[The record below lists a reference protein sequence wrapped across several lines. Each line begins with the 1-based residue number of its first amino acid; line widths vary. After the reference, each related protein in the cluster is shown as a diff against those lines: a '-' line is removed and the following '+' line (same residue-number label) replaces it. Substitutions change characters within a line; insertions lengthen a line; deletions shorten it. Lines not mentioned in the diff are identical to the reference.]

1 MSAVHPREQ
10 KRFRITLIF
19 AAAVTVTGLLM
30 SSALGH
36 ETVNS
41 KGEEPNKI
49 GFGCKIGEG
58 GAGLNHEACT
68 LAACMGDHRC
78 LNRFYGKDFVALSV
92 MEQVHK
98 DHDLKLEYSSPDDNY
113 IQQDYN
119 ECVDTH
125 IANINS
131 SGFDSKEAGEAVDGD
146 YNTKWTENGYGSFLQ
161 VDLGKPEQVCSL
173 DISWFNGHERV
184 YNFIISTSNDGTSFT
199 DILRGVS
206 TGITRAPE
214 NYDLLSSAD
223 GDARF
228 IRITVFG
235 NTESKDSDNTSS
247 SEASISEIK
256 VFTDRSA

>member
-1 MSAVHPREQ
+1 MSAVQPRGQ
-10 KRFRITLIF
+10 KRFRMVFLYAI
-19 AAAVTVTGLLM
+19 AVTVIGLLM

-41 KGEEPNKI
+41 KREEFNKI
-49 GFGCKIGEG
+49 GFGCKLGGGEG

-68 LAACMGDHRC
+68 LVACMGDHRC
-78 LNRFYGKDFVALSV
+78 LNKFYNNDSVKLSV
-92 MEQVHK
+92 MEPVHK
-98 DHDLKLEYSSPDDNY
+98 DHDLELEYFSPDDYY

-125 IANINS
+125 ITNINS
-131 SGFDSKEAGEAVDGD
+131 SGLDSKEAAEAIDRD
-146 YNTKWTENGYGSFLQ
+146 YNTKWTENGYGVFLQ

-173 DISWFNGHERV
+173 DIAWFNGHERV
-184 YNFIISTSNDGTSFT
+184 YNFIISTSNYGTTFT

-214 NYDLLSSAD
+214 NYDLLTSID
-223 GDARF
+223 GEARF
-228 IRITVFG
+228 IKITVFG
-235 NTESKDSDNTSS
+235 NTEIKNNDKTSS

-256 VFTDRSA
+256 VFTDK

>member
-1 MSAVHPREQ
+1 MSAVHLREQ
-10 KRFRITLIF
+10 KRFRIVLIF
-19 AAAVTVTGLLM
+19 AAAVIVTGLLM

-41 KGEEPNKI
+41 KGEETNRI
-49 GFGCKIGEG
+49 GFGCKIGDG

-98 DHDLKLEYSSPDDNY
+98 DHDLEREYSSPDDNY
-113 IQQDYN
+113 IQKDYN
-119 ECVDTH
+119 ECLDTH

-131 SGFDSKEAGEAVDGD
+131 NGFDSKEAVEAVDGD
-146 YNTKWTENGYGSFLQ
+146 YDTKWTENGYGSFLQ

-173 DISWFNGHERV
+173 DIVWFNGHERI
-184 YNFIISTSNDGTSFT
+184 YNFMISISKDGTTFT
-199 DILRGVS
+199 DVLKGVS
-206 TGITRAPE
+206 TGVTRAPE
-214 NYDLLSSAD
+214 NYDLPSSANID
-223 GDARF
+223 VRF

-235 NTESKDSDNTSS
+235 NVDGDNNSKTS
-247 SEASISEIK
+247 SEAAISEIK
-256 VFTDRSA
+256 LFTEPSS